1 MSIEG
6 KGKVSILNVISALFD
21 HVSEDLNCARYM
33 ADRCLQLFVLKRR
46 GARGAA
52 GGARVARP
60 YHVLSR

>member
-6 KGKVSILNVISALFD
+6 KGKVSVLKVIFTLFD
-21 HVSEDLNCARYM
+21 HVSEDLSCARYT
-33 ADRCLQLFVLKRR
+33 ADRCLLFVLKRR
-46 GARGAA
+46 GARGTA